1 MYRLIKSISLFLWC
15 AGLATATY
23 FMFRLSVPYVSFER
37 NVDFLATK
45 QNVYHVD
52 YWRFA
57 FYAHVFTSILVL
69 PAGFTQ
75 FNKTFFRQGWHRRL
89 GMVYILTVLLVA
101 APTGLLMGFHAN
113 GGLGAKASFV
123 LLSLTWFVTTLL
135 AFIAAKQKRFA
146 EHGEWL
152 FYSYA
157 LTLSAITFRLLALG
171 FDVFDIRV
179 RPQEVY
185 VTIAWLSWVP
195 NLFVAHL
202 LIKLGFVKRLLKNR
216 SLAANKEIA
225 SRQKKVM
232 TVLFFVFFLLTV
244 PGIAAP

>member
-1 MYRLIKSISLFLWC
+1 MYPYIKYIGLFFWC

-23 FMFRLSVPYVSFER
+23 FMFRLSVPYVSFEK

-45 QNVYHVD
+45 QNVYHID
-52 YWRFA
+52 YWRYA

-75 FNKTFFRQGWHRRL
+75 FNTTFFRQGWHRRL
-89 GMVYILTVLLVA
+89 GMIYILTVLLVA
-101 APTGLLMGFHAN
+101 APTGMLIGLHAN
-113 GGLGAKASFV
+113 GGLGAKASFM
-123 LLSLTWFVTTLL
+123 LLSGTWFVTTLL
-135 AFIAAKQKRFA
+135 AFVSAKRKRFI

-185 VTIAWLSWVP
+185 VTVAWLSWVP

-202 LIKLGFVKRLLKNR
+202 LIKLGYVKRLLKNR
-216 SLAANKEIA
+216 GLAGNNAALN
-225 SRQKKVM
+225 RQKKPM
-232 TVLFFVFFLLTV
+232 TV
-244 PGIAAP
+244 

>member
-1 MYRLIKSISLFLWC
+1 MDRVSKTIGLILWC
-15 AGLATATY
+15 AGLAVATY
-23 FMFRLSVPYVSFER
+23 FMFRLSVPYVSFEK

-45 QNVYHVD
+45 QNVYHID
-52 YWRFA
+52 YWRVA
-57 FYAHVFTSILVL
+57 FYAHVFTSIMVL

-75 FNKTFFRQGWHRRL
+75 FNKTFFAQGWHRWL
-89 GMVYILTVLLVA
+89 GMIYIITVLLIA
-101 APTGLLMGFHAN
+101 APTGLLMGLHAN

-135 AFIAAKQKRFA
+135 ALVSAKQKRFA

-202 LIKLGFVKRLLKNR
+202 LIKLGCVKRLLKNR
-216 SLAANKEIA
+216 GLAANRHA
-225 SRQKKVM
+225 PNQQKKSEPV
-232 TVLFFVFFLLTV
+232 
-244 PGIAAP
+244 